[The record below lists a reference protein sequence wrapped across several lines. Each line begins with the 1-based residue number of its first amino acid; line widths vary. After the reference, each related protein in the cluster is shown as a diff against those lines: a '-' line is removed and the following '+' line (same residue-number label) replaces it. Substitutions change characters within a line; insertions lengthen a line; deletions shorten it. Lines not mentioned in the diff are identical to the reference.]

1 MSDRMGKKVHIVGE
15 RDVFFDA
22 ISDRLTRAGAI
33 FTEDREN
40 ADVVV
45 SLGKGSSGDV
55 VVVPGD
61 AEAGDAS
68 LIVRIHDLLIPE
80 SSSEWGPMDIHEWSY
95 RIMEGVNE
103 NEVSGIRARHW
114 LHVRDAT
121 DALSLLI
128 MADSDVMPKGI
139 LDMSGRRAWGPQEV
153 LEEMSLLW
161 SRFTNALNHSHT
173 PKSLS
178 AIPSPVPESSRG
190 SVRRP
195 ELGPLHEA
203 LRELGTDGWHPL
215 VPMRVALMEVF
226 AHAEN

>member
-1 MSDRMGKKVHIVGE
+1 MSDRMGKKVHIVGGK
-15 RDVFFDA
+15 DVFFDA

-33 FTEDREN
+33 LTDDRQN
-40 ADVVV
+40 SDVIV

-61 AEAGDAS
+61 AETGDARI
-68 LIVRIHDLLIPE
+68 IVRIHDLLIPE
-80 SSSEWGPMDIHEWSY
+80 APSEWGPSDIHEWSH
-95 RIMEGVNE
+95 RIIEGANE
-103 NEVSGIRARHW
+103 NEAPDTQARHW

-128 MADSDVMPKGI
+128 MADPDVMPKGV
-139 LDMSGRRAWGPQEV
+139 LNMSGRRAWGPREV
-153 LEEMSLLW
+153 LEEMALLW
-161 SRFTNALNHSHT
+161 ARFTTALNHSHT
-173 PKSLS
+173 TKSLS

-190 SVRRP
+190 SVSRP
-195 ELGPLHEA
+195 DLGPLHDA

>member
-1 MSDRMGKKVHIVGE
+1 MSDQMGKKVHIAGG

-33 FTEDREN
+33 LTDDRQD

-45 SLGKGSSGDV
+45 SLGPGSSGDV
-55 VVVPGD
+55 AVVPGNLETG
-61 AEAGDAS
+61 EAT

-80 SSSEWGPMDIHEWSY
+80 SPSDWGPRDIHEWSSM
-95 RIMEGVNE
+95 IMEGE
-103 NEVSGIRARHW
+103 NESPEMQSRHW

-128 MADSDVMPKGI
+128 MADTIPNGV
-139 LDMSGRRAWGPQEV
+139 LNMSGRRAWKPQEV
-153 LEEMSLLW
+153 LGEMALLW
-161 SRFTNALNHSHT
+161 DRFTNALNHSHT
-173 PKSLS
+173 TKSLS
-178 AIPSPVPESSRG
+178 AIPSPVPESSRE
-190 SVRRP
+190 SVSRP
-195 ELGPLHEA
+195 DLGPLHEA

>member
-22 ISDRLTRAGAI
+22 ISDRLNRAGAI
-33 FTEDREN
+33 ITDDRQN

-45 SLGKGSSGDV
+45 SLGKGSSGDI

-61 AEAGDAS
+61 METGDAS

-80 SSSEWGPMDIHEWSY
+80 SPNEWGPRDIHEWSY
-95 RIMEGVNE
+95 SIMEGANKNE
-103 NEVSGIRARHW
+103 ASDFQARHW

-128 MADSDVMPKGI
+128 MADSDVMPSGI
-139 LDMSGRRAWGPQEV
+139 LNMSGRRAWGPQEV
-153 LEEMSLLW
+153 LEEMTLLW
-161 SRFTNALNHSHT
+161 SRFTNTLNHSHT
-173 PKSLS
+173 PESLS
-178 AIPSPVPESSRG
+178 AIPSPVLESSRG
-190 SVRRP
+190 SVSRP
-195 ELGPLHEA
+195 DLGSLHEA